1 MTNKA
6 LFTYYDRQEAKVK
19 TASFPMFHFSLWNY
33 TLRSSEDTQCG
44 LGQVPQSRP
53 LMKRSLQSLCHYGVL
68 REWLPKLGTHM
79 RTWDG
84 LGMWSPWLKLMLKL
98 IIFWRATYKDCKPS
112 LVTWG
117 QPVIMRTARQSLVLG
132 CHLTWTTTYRIL
144 PTDFLKTSFFF
155 NYKA

>member
-1 MTNKA
+1 MTGKRQKWKLPA
-6 LFTYYDRQEAKVK
+6 SQCFLFPYGTIHSDDQKTRSADR
-19 TASFPMFHFSLWNY
+19 
-33 TLRSSEDTQCG
+33 
-44 LGQVPQSRP
+44 GQVPQSRP

-68 REWLPKLGTHM
+68 REWLPKLGTRKH
-79 RTWDG
+79 TWDG
-84 LGMWSPWLKLMLKL
+84 LGMWSPWLKLMLNL
-98 IIFWRATYKDCKPS
+98 MIFWRATYKDYKPS